1 MQSRSSSDDDNNSN
15 YPSCESNSNNN
26 TMNEEERRRR
36 IIRNHEISFST
47 RLRFKLNLVFE
58 MKDAKTTKTPPPT
71 TTATRP
77 SSSSLSSL
85 WEDNIVSWF
94 RNYLLVTHSIIRSSV
109 PLMQAAR
116 TRCGNSQ
123 AGKKEAR
130 LMSRLAGYYKKHSLE
145 ELHHDEWLLDD
156 LESIGVSRQES
167 LSLTPSQAVAELVG
181 SQYYWIHHW
190 HPVCLLGYISFLEG
204 YPPSKESID
213 QLRELTGYPETA
225 FRTLVKHS
233 DLDPHHRDDLNE
245 LLDALPLTEKHK
257 EWITYNALYSAN
269 KLLEIRSNNNSSGK
283 KHL

>member
-1 MQSRSSSDDDNNSN
+1 MQSRSCSDDDNNSN
-15 YPSCESNSNNN
+15 YPSYESNNN
-26 TMNEEERRRR
+26 TKKEEEPRRRR

-58 MKDAKTTKTPPPT
+58 MEDAKTTKSLPT
-71 TTATRP
+71 TTATSP
-77 SSSSLSSL
+77 SSSPLSLSSL
-85 WEDNIVSWF
+85 PEDNIASWF

-123 AGKKEAR
+123 ADKKEAR

-204 YPPSKESID
+204 NPPSNESID
-213 QLRELTGYPETA
+213 QLRESTGYPETA

-269 KLLEIRSNNNSSGK
+269 KLLEIRSNNSSRK